1 MDAKKLTVSKSRSTL
16 FFGLTGVIACINIL
30 LLTLGMNVNS
40 AIALLRTER
49 QQLKEQENV
58 INQTTDVMPQY
69 DQFAVLS
76 ENIFPNEL
84 TLVSFIST
92 FETIARE
99 YAITYTP
106 VKLTSQSPV
115 NENERLFL
123 LFTFSM
129 RTTWNKYLMFLQKLQ
144 EVPYMIQPVSQ
155 TIKMPDGFG
164 DSSIEIGLQFK
175 LYVQNPFTN

>member
-1 MDAKKLTVSKSRSTL
+1 MDTKKLSADKSRSTL
-16 FFGLTGVIACINIL
+16 LFGLTGVIAFINVL
-30 LLTLGMNVNS
+30 LLVLAMNVNA
-40 AIALLRTER
+40 AIALLRTEH

-92 FETIARE
+92 FEALSRE

-129 RTTWNKYLMFLQKLQ
+129 RTTWNKYLLFLEKMEEL
-144 EVPYMIQPVSQ
+144 PYMIQLVSQ
-155 TIKMPDGFG
+155 TVKVPDGFG
-164 DSSIEIGLQFK
+164 DKTVEIGLQFK
-175 LYVQNPFTN
+175 LYVQNPFSN